1 MQLPR
6 THGSLQYAR
15 SNPLFADV
23 VRRCPKIDRVR
34 AHNLARAWS
43 RLQDR
48 IISRMFDLCEK
59 EVGLSLHIS
68 QRPDAAFELAKLL
81 MFLGGRILDEKA
93 RLKPLADYNPASE
106 VALLESVDER
116 AKINL
121 TARNLADCVW
131 KPLIAKWRKQW
142 PLIETPGQSG
152 RRPRVRKAVKRPF
165 REHLHYVPQFTTR
178 QWAKSGRFLAYT
190 IGVDGEVWATATPAK
205 HWGVAPS
212 LYTQG
217 LEDLLGLIEGDARE
231 PYDKLA
237 NTVPLNDIE
246 MRRWVAFLV
255 SQLIRTPRFMR
266 MILHRQKAWI
276 EQSGFNYPMSP
287 AHLGR
292 AFETLFQNN
301 DFYAA
306 FYRLVVSHAWAVMSA
321 ADSLTF
327 LKGDNPVVLTGRK
340 ADTTWRLAYPLTPTR
355 CFIAGPALED
365 EPGRIIPRQHRLT
378 EAETAAVNAA
388 TCRFAETS
396 VIGFNPPGRIDP
408 RPTIKANLPKAGT
421 LDAVELPLW
430 GLDRQWSH

>member
-1 MQLPR
+1 MQSPR
-6 THGSLQYAR
+6 VHGPPQYAP

-23 VRRCPKIDRVR
+23 IRRCPKIDRVR

-93 RLKPLADYNPASE
+93 KLKPLADYDPASE
-106 VALLESVDER
+106 VALLETVGEQV
-116 AKINL
+116 KINA

-131 KPLIAKWRKQW
+131 KPLIAKWRKQR

-152 RRPRVRKAVKRPF
+152 RPPRLRKAVKRPY
-165 REHLHYVPQFTTR
+165 RRHLHYVPQFTTR

-190 IGVDGEVWATATPAK
+190 IGLDGEVQTTATPAK

-217 LEDLLGLIEGDARE
+217 LEDLLGLIESDARE
-231 PYDKLA
+231 PYSKLA
-237 NTVPLNDIE
+237 KTVPLKDMEVRQWI
-246 MRRWVAFLV
+246 AFLI

-266 MILHRQKAWI
+266 TILHQQKAWI
-276 EQSGFNYPMSP
+276 EQTGFNYPMSP

-306 FYRLVVSHAWAVMSA
+306 FYRLVVSRAWAVVSA
-321 ADSLTF
+321 ADGLTF
-327 LKGDNPVVLTGRK
+327 LKGDNPVVLSGRN
-340 ADTTWRLAYPLTPTR
+340 ADTTWRLVYPLTPTR
-355 CFIAGPALED
+355 CFIAGPELED
-365 EPGRIIPRQHRLT
+365 EPERIIPRQHRVT
-378 EAETAAVNAA
+378 EAETASVNAA

-396 VIGFNPPGRIDP
+396 VISVNPPGRIDP
-408 RPTIKANLPKAGT
+408 RPTIKANLPKASA
-421 LDAVELPLW
+421 LDAVQLPLW
-430 GLDRQWSH
+430 GLDRQRSH